1 MNVTTLSTKEKE
13 EKIKTILD
21 FHRKNKNIPAVF
33 KMGGILARLSDITNN
48 KSKDITGTI
57 FSIPNNIQIDV
68 EKDGVGVR
76 ETIFWYGGD
85 NIFTSYKKHLDRDGN
100 FKVPSLA
107 KQIYGNGNML
117 QVKPNNVEN
126 ERKLEYL
133 LYVSMFF
140 QNGLF
145 MQYDDGSYKQPVGKV
160 STQEKK
166 TLFNL
171 LDKLS
176 STTDGYNYLLSVK
189 ENGIFAKNKD
199 VINAILSQ
207 PKDAKKDFIIF
218 IENSIDTN
226 FIETKDAL
234 LPFKDIKELYLKAK
248 AKNII
253 GYNKPS
259 KAWQIKGEDGKFFEE
274 TTIIVSEE
282 KDQDVLDVLL
292 MNGIKQ
298 NEKIKNNLL
307 LLLKQ

>member
-1 MNVTTLSTKEKE
+1 MNVTNLSSKEKE
-13 EKIKTILD
+13 DKIKVILD

-33 KMGGILARLSDITNN
+33 KMGGILARLTDLTNN
-48 KSKDITGTI
+48 KSKDISSTA
-57 FSIPNNIQIDV
+57 FSIPNNIQIDL
-68 EKDGVGVR
+68 ERDGIGVR

-85 NIFTSYKKHLDRDGN
+85 NIFTAYKKHLDRDGN
-100 FKVPSLA
+100 FKVPSMA
-107 KQIYGNGNML
+107 KQIFGNGNMI

-133 LYVSMFF
+133 LYVSMFY
-140 QNGLF
+140 QNGAF
-145 MQYDDGSYKQPVGKV
+145 MTYDDGAYKQPVTSV
-160 STQEKK
+160 STQDKK
-166 TLFNL
+166 SLFGL

-176 STTDGYNYLLSVK
+176 ATKDGYDYLLSIK
-189 ENGIFAKNKD
+189 ENGIFSKNKD

-207 PKDAKKDFIIF
+207 PKDAKKDFLIF

-226 FIETKDAL
+226 FKETKDAI
-234 LPFKDIKELYLKAK
+234 LPFKDIKETYQKAK
-248 AKNII
+248 DKNII

-259 KAWQIKGEDGKFFEE
+259 KAWQIKGADGKFFEDM
-274 TTIIVSEE
+274 TIVVTEE